1 MTAMLAAVCL
11 SCMVPVFPAAA
22 VERNDT
28 AGTPDTS
35 VHRNDD
41 TDTGQHAP
49 SASTDENG
57 ADDAT
62 VDGDGIAADE
72 SNADTPPADDIS
84 ETSVTYRYYD
94 TENGEWKTGR
104 SDAYTTVTSS
114 TRTWSNGWYVAEGNV
129 TITRRVTVNG
139 SVHLILKDG
148 ATLNANK
155 GITVESGK
163 SLTIYA
169 QSENPDNQGALNA
182 TGSNQESG
190 IGGLNKKG
198 AGTVTIHG
206 GKVTAKGGTTD
217 NFAQNEDG
225 GAGIGG
231 GYRGAG
237 GTVTI
242 HGGTVKATGGGT
254 GTRCASGIGGGA
266 GKTGGT
272 VILNGGNVTAYGEAS
287 GIGGGYAR
295 AASGTVTI
303 NGGTVTA
310 SGYGGGISGATVTV
324 NSGTVDVRGTT
335 KAAIKGG
342 AVMITGGTVTAT
354 GEDYTY
360 EGGAGIDGTTV
371 TIKGG
376 TVNATG
382 GNSTFSTGGA
392 GINGGT
398 VEIADGDVTAAGGKG
413 NRGGAGIGGGFDK
426 AGGTVVINGGT
437 VAATGGIGE
446 YGAGAGIGGAS
457 GRPGGTVTINGGAVT
472 AKGGDGKYG
481 SGAGIG
487 GGGGYPNE
495 GNSGGGAGG
504 TVTITGGTVAA
515 TGGTVT
521 GTEGKHASGIGA
533 GSDNSSHGSFAV
545 KDAVVDASSIGDQSK
560 KAEWNGIVFEGSD
573 GQIYLSEDGT
583 SFTLQQ
589 DLSIPAGK
597 TLTVPEGMTL
607 VILDGVK
614 LTISENAK
622 LVVSKGAAL
631 ENNGTITGTGTLD
644 GQGELTGNAPSG
656 SIKMLDG
663 LRKETA
669 ITVSVTPSGSVTAGS
684 EITIT
689 ATVTQVVQESE
700 SSAFMMTQADAEP
713 VTSGTVDFYRVS
725 AVDGQSSDSGTKLN
739 EEAVVVDENGTAELK
754 VTIDG
759 TWPVGGSTIKAVYT
773 AADSGSLPWLRSSTG
788 ETTLTVELVRTK
800 TAVTVS
806 ANSVTVGSAATL
818 TAEVTTGDPAVPVSD
833 GTVDFLLDAGEGEGG
848 VSLGSTTVSSGKATL
863 DVVVS
868 DEHWTLGEHTITAK
882 YSGTTTYA
890 ASEGTASLT
899 VTSTPSNTTIAIDPP
914 GSVTFGASIKA
925 ITATVTTDKGA
936 AVTAGKVTFLLDAV
950 EGKPGVQLGEVEVKS
965 SEAVLESIDISGDN
979 WKPGKHTITA
989 KYSGSEQSPWYKPSE
1004 GSAEVTVTAPAPT
1017 PSPSP
1022 SPYMGLTVSSK
1033 PNKLEYRIGEAFDGT
1048 GMVVKYRNHVLGPDQ
1063 YTVALDTSVPGKVQA
1078 FVTLDSDPSQTT
1090 SFEVTVVVSD
1100 VQVHRLYNRWSGEH
1114 FYTAGETEYQALVRA
1129 GWRDEG
1135 VAFTVADY
1143 GTPVYRLYLKGGKHL
1158 FTTSRRERDALK
1170 AAGWRYE
1177 GVAFHVRDDDTAKSP
1192 VHRLYNPWSG
1202 DHLLTASANER
1213 GVLVL
1218 FGWRYEGVAFQA
1230 K

>member
-1 MTAMLAAVCL
+1 MTALLAAVCL

-94 TENGEWKTGR
+94 TENGEWKTGQP
-104 SDAYTTVTSS
+104 DAYTSVTSS
-114 TRTWSNGWYVAEGNV
+114 TGTWSNGWYVAEGNV
-129 TITRRVTVNG
+129 TVTRRVTVKGN
-139 SVHLILKDG
+139 VHLILKDG
-148 ATLNANK
+148 TTLNANK
-155 GITVESGK
+155 GITVKSGK

-169 QSENPDNQGALNA
+169 QSESPDNQGALNA

-190 IGGLNKKG
+190 IGGRNGKG
-198 AGTVTIHG
+198 AGAVTIHG

-217 NFAQNEDG
+217 NYAQNEDG

-242 HGGTVKATGGGT
+242 HGGTVKAIGGGT
-254 GTRCASGIGGGA
+254 GTHCASGIGGGV

-272 VILNGGNVTAYGEAS
+272 VIVNGGNVTAYGEAS

-295 AASGTVTI
+295 TTNGTVTI

-310 SGYGGGISGATVTV
+310 NGYEGGISGATVTV
-324 NSGTVDVRGTT
+324 NSGTVDVRGT

-360 EGGAGIDGTTV
+360 EGGIGVGGTTV

-376 TVNATG
+376 TVKATG
-382 GNSTFSTGGA
+382 GNSTFRTGGA

-398 VEIADGDVTAAGGKG
+398 VAIAGGDVTAAGGKG

-426 AGGTVVINGGT
+426 AGGTVIINGGT
-437 VAATGGIGE
+437 VAATGGVGE

-457 GRPGGTVTINGGAVT
+457 GRPGGTVTINGGVVIT
-472 AKGGDGKYG
+472 KGGDGKYG

-487 GGGGYPNE
+487 GGGGYPN
-495 GNSGGGAGG
+495 GGSPGGGAGG
-504 TVTITGGTVAA
+504 TVTITGGTVTA

-545 KDAVVDASSIGDQSK
+545 KDAVVDASSIGDKSE

-573 GQIYLSEDGT
+573 GQIYLSGDGT

-607 VILDGVK
+607 VIPDGVK

-622 LVVSKGAAL
+622 LVVSKSAAL
-631 ENNGTITGTGTLD
+631 ENNGTITGNGTLD
-644 GQGELTGNAPSG
+644 GAGELTGNAPSG
-656 SIKMLDG
+656 SITMGDG
-663 LRKETA
+663 LRKATA
-669 ITVSVTPSGSVTAGS
+669 ITVSVTPSRSVTAGS

-689 ATVTQVVQESE
+689 ATVTQAAQESQT
-700 SSAFMMTQADAEP
+700 STFMMTRAGAMP

-739 EEAVVVDENGTAELK
+739 KEPAVVDKNGKAELK
-754 VTIDG
+754 VTVDG
-759 TWPVGGSTIKAVYT
+759 TWSESTIKAVYT
-773 AADSGSLPWLRSSTG
+773 ADDSGNLPWLKSSTG
-788 ETTLTVELVRTK
+788 ETTLTVDLVK
-800 TAVTVS
+800 TETMVTVS
-806 ANSVTVGSAATL
+806 ANSVTIGSAATL
-818 TAEVTTGDPAVPVSD
+818 TATVAAQADSAVPVSD
-833 GTVDFLLDAGEGEGG
+833 GTVEFLLDAGEGEGG
-848 VSLGSTTVSSGKATL
+848 VSLGSTTVSSNGKATL

-868 DEHWTLGEHTITAK
+868 DEHWKLGERTITAK

-899 VTSTPSNTTIAIDPP
+899 VESTPSNTTIAIDPP

-925 ITATVTTDKGA
+925 ITATVTTDKGTS
-936 AVTAGKVTFLLDAV
+936 VTDGKVTFLLDV
-950 EGKPGVQLGEVEVKS
+950 KDGKPSVQLGEVEVKNGA
-965 SEAVLESIDISGDN
+965 AVLENIEISGDN
-979 WKPGKHTITA
+979 WKPGKHAITA
-989 KYSGSEQSPWYKPSE
+989 KYSGSEQSPWYGPSE
-1004 GSAEVTVTAPAPT
+1004 GSAEITVIAPAPS

-1033 PNKLEYRIGEAFDGT
+1033 PNKVEYRIGEAFDGT

-1063 YTVALDTSVPGKVQA
+1063 YTVALDTSVPGKVKA
-1078 FVTLDSDPSQTT
+1078 FITLDSDPSQMM

-1114 FYTAGETEYQALVRA
+1114 FYTAGETEYRALVRA

-1135 VAFTVADY
+1135 VAFTMADY

-1177 GVAFHVRDDDTAKSP
+1177 GVAFHVRDDGTAKSP
-1192 VHRLYNPWSG
+1192 VHRLYSPWSG
-1202 DHLLTASANER
+1202 DHLLTTSTSER
-1213 GVLVL
+1213 GVLML

>member
-1 MTAMLAAVCL
+1 MTGSRSARWSLTRLTAMLAAVCL
-11 SCMVPVFPAAA
+11 SCMVPVSPAAA
-22 VERNDT
+22 VEGNDT

-35 VHRNDD
+35 VHRNGD

-49 SASTDENG
+49 SASADENG
-57 ADDAT
+57 ADDAPDAT
-62 VDGDGIAADE
+62 MDGDGIAADE
-72 SNADTPPADDIS
+72 PNADTSSADDAS

-94 TENGEWKTGR
+94 TENGEWKTGQP
-104 SDAYTTVTSS
+104 DTYTKVTSS
-114 TRTWSNGWYVAEGNV
+114 ARTWPNGWYIVEGNV
-129 TITRRVTVNG
+129 TITKRVTVNG
-139 SVHLILKDG
+139 NVHLILKDG

-155 GITVESGK
+155 GITVKSGK

-169 QSENPDNQGALNA
+169 QSENPDDQGALNA

-190 IGGLNKKG
+190 IGGRNGKG
-198 AGTVTIHG
+198 AGAVTIHG

-254 GTRCASGIGGGA
+254 GTHCASGIGGGA

-272 VILNGGNVTAYGEAS
+272 VIVNGGNVIAYGEAS
-287 GIGGGYAR
+287 GIGGGYTR
-295 AASGTVTI
+295 TTNGTVTI

-310 SGYGGGISGATVTV
+310 NGYEGGISGATVTV
-324 NSGTVDVRGTT
+324 NSGTVDVRGT

-360 EGGAGIDGTTV
+360 EGGTGVDGTTV

-376 TVNATG
+376 TVKATG
-382 GNSTFSTGGA
+382 GNSTFRTGGA

-398 VEIADGDVTAAGGKG
+398 VEIAGGDVTAAGGKG

-426 AGGTVVINGGT
+426 AGGTVIINGGA
-437 VAATGGIGE
+437 VAATGGVGE

-457 GRPGGTVTINGGAVT
+457 GRPGGTVTINGGVVT
-472 AKGGDGKYG
+472 ARGGDGESG

-495 GNSGGGAGG
+495 GSPGGGAGG
-504 TVTITGGTVAA
+504 TVTITGGTVTA

-545 KDAVVDASSIGDQSK
+545 KDAVVDASSIGDKST

-573 GQIYLSEDGT
+573 GQIYLSGDGT

-597 TLTVPEGMTL
+597 TLTVPEGVT
-607 VILDGVK
+607 
-614 LTISENAK
+614 LTIPKDVTLTIPENGK
-622 LVVSKGAAL
+622 LVVSQGAAL
-631 ENNGTITGTGTLD
+631 ENNGTITGKGTLD
-644 GQGELTGNAPSG
+644 GAGELTGNAPSG
-656 SIKMLDG
+656 SITMSDG
-663 LRKETA
+663 LRKETT
-669 ITVSVTPSGSVTAGS
+669 ITVSVTPSESVTAGS

-689 ATVTQVVQESE
+689 ATVTQAAQESQT
-700 SSAFMMTQADAEP
+700 STFMMTRAGAMP

-725 AVDGQSSDSGTKLN
+725 AVDGQSSDLGTKLN
-739 EEAVVVDENGTAELK
+739 TKPVSVDGNGRAELK
-754 VTIDG
+754 VTVDG
-759 TWPVGGSTIKAVYT
+759 TWPVGVSTIKAVYT
-773 AADSGSLPWLRSSTG
+773 ADDSGNLPWLKSSTG
-788 ETTLTVELVRTK
+788 KATLTVDLVK
-800 TAVTVS
+800 TETVVTVS

-818 TAEVTTGDPAVPVSD
+818 TATVTAQADSAVPVLD
-833 GTVDFLLDAGEGEGG
+833 GTVEFWLDAGEGEGG
-848 VSLGSTTVSSGKATL
+848 VSLGSTTVSSGNATL

-868 DEHWTLGEHTITAK
+868 DEYWTLGEHTITAK

-899 VTSTPSNTTIAIDPP
+899 VESTPSNTTIAIDPP

-950 EGKPGVQLGEVEVKS
+950 EGKPGVQLEEAKVENGK
-965 SEAVLESIDISGDN
+965 AVLENIDISGDN
-979 WKPGKHTITA
+979 WKPGKHAITA
-989 KYSGSEQSPWYKPSE
+989 KYSGSEQSPWYEPSE
-1004 GSAEVTVTAPAPT
+1004 GSAEITVTAPAPT

-1022 SPYMGLTVSSK
+1022 EP
-1033 PNKLEYRIGEAFDGT
+1033 
-1048 GMVVKYRNHVLGPDQ
+1048 
-1063 YTVALDTSVPGKVQA
+1063 VPGKSPFSDVVQGRTPHYEDILWLSDRKITTGYSDGTFGGMKPVLRQDMAA
-1078 FVTLDSDPSQTT
+1078 FLYRLAGSPTFDETLVRNPFIDVT
-1090 SFEVTVVVSD
+1090 EVTPHYKEILWLGSSGIAKGYPDDSFGGEREVTRQD
-1100 VQVHRLYNRWSGEH
+1100 MAAFLHRLAQYEKASEPTGPAKQFTDVDQSTPHFEDIEWLSKTGVTTGYPDGTFGGMHSVVRQDMAAFLRRMYYN
-1114 FYTAGETEYQALVRA
+1114 V
-1129 GWRDEG
+1129 
-1135 VAFTVADY
+1135 
-1143 GTPVYRLYLKGGKHL
+1143 LK
-1158 FTTSRRERDALK
+1158 
-1170 AAGWRYE
+1170 
-1177 GVAFHVRDDDTAKSP
+1177 
-1192 VHRLYNPWSG
+1192 
-1202 DHLLTASANER
+1202 
-1213 GVLVL
+1213 
-1218 FGWRYEGVAFQA
+1218 
-1230 K
+1230 